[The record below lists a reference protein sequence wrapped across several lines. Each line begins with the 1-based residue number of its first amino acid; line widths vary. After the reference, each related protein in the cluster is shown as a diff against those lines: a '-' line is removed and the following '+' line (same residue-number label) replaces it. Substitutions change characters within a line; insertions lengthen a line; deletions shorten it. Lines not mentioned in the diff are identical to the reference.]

1 MPCTA
6 HPKAN
11 PPNKPKRAAHRPTKF
26 TPELGENICELIA
39 CGWLM
44 KDAARHFGIPPETVC
59 RWVVK
64 HEAFREVY
72 AVARGQHTEI
82 WAEEI
87 IEIAD
92 DASRDYTA
100 DKHGKRIFNSES
112 VHRAKLRIEGRKWI
126 MARLDPRLWGNRP
139 EIRVKHD

>member
-1 MPCTA
+1 
-6 HPKAN
+6 
-11 PPNKPKRAAHRPTKF
+11 
-26 TPELGENICELIA
+26 
-39 CGWLM
+39 M

-64 HEAFREVY
+64 HEDFRQAY
-72 AVARGQHTEI
+72 AVARAQRIEV

-92 DASRDYTA
+92 DATRDYTI
-100 DKHGKRIFNSES
+100 DKDGNRIFNHES
-112 VHRAKLRIEGRKWI
+112 VHRARLRIEGRKWV

-139 EIRVKHD
+139 EIRVKDDWSLLSVAEREAKVLDLIGVAKKLAQPKIIERPSIA

>member
-6 HPKAN
+6 PPKAK
-11 PPNKPKRAAHRPTKF
+11 PPNEPKRAAHRPTKF

-64 HEAFREVY
+64 YEGFREVY
-72 AVARGQHTEI
+72 AAARAQRTEI
-82 WAEEI
+82 WAEEC

-92 DASRDYTA
+92 DATRDT
-100 DKHGKRIFNSES
+100 DEQGNCMFNVEN
-112 VHRAKLRIEGRKWI
+112 VHRARLRID
-126 MARLDPRLWGNRP
+126 AR
-139 EIRVKHD
+139 